1 MLFTQFQ
8 PTDVVTGK
16 ITRVSSPL
24 WPGSNVGAPQSS
36 FSTNPTQ
43 VVATGDDKYDLKN
56 GLYYTDVYYAA
67 EPFFSV
73 AFGNAYGDGNSE
85 VDEAT
90 VHAYPTKV
98 IYSQYKN
105 ILLQSTQQSFT
116 FLTASSST
124 TTTSITSS
132 NIYVLAFSV
141 NQYKDRIDEGHIQFS
156 LSGSNGLFTFIDDYT
171 LTNTVND
178 SYNIISGSIVNGVA
192 SAYSN
197 GQYNA
202 IGNLYP
208 KAGII
213 VLNADKL
220 GTVVGSEL
228 LGNRNNTGAYKLNQQ
243 LILSSITNC
252 VNSYFT
258 VRKSEYLPS
267 KQYFIRVKNQ
277 EYNYSNNPTFVTGSN
292 GKIRFTEFYTNPQ
305 TYITTVGLYNENND
319 LVAVAKTSQPI
330 MKSFDTEAL
339 IKIKLDF

>member
-8 PTDVVTGK
+8 STDIVSGK

-24 WPGSNVGAPQSS
+24 WPGGNVGALQSS
-36 FSTNPTQ
+36 FYTNPYQ
-43 VVATGDDKYDLKN
+43 VVATGSNVNDLKN
-56 GLYYTDVYYAA
+56 GLYYNDVYYAGQ
-67 EPFFSV
+67 PFFSV
-73 AFGNAYGDGNSE
+73 AFGNAYGNGTSATDVS
-85 VDEAT
+85 T
-90 VHAYPTKV
+90 VHAYPSKV

-105 ILLQSTQQSFT
+105 ILLQPTQQSFT
-116 FLTASSST
+116 FLTASSGT
-124 TTTSITSS
+124 TTTTITSS

-156 LSGSNGLFTFIDDYT
+156 LSGSKGLFTFIDDYT

-192 SAYSN
+192 TAYSN

-220 GTVVGSEL
+220 GTVVGTEL
-228 LGNRNNTGAYKLNQQ
+228 TGSTINTGPYQLNQQ
-243 LILSSITNC
+243 LILSAITKCNT
-252 VNSYFT
+252 SYFQ

-267 KQYFIRVKNQ
+267 KQYFVRVKNQ
-277 EYNYSNNPTFVTGSN
+277 EYNYSNNPTFVTGST
-292 GKIRFTEFYTNPQ
+292 GKIRFTDFYTNPK